1 MSDLK
6 CICDIIGCLT
16 AEIGKDSDDLTT
28 CSSVSAAP
36 SGIID
41 VTFTAAQTV
50 TIGIV
55 AVAPNT
61 KVTLTC
67 TAIPSG
73 TNLGAKTV
81 SYCHHTS
88 SFYIIVNFHLGID

>member
-1 MSDLK
+1 MILE
-6 CICDIIGCLT
+6 CLT
-16 AEIGKDSDDLTT
+16 ASIAKETEDLEP
-28 CSSVSAAP
+28 CSIVSAAP

-73 TNLGAKTV
+73 TDLGAKTV
-81 SYCHHTS
+81 SYCHTS

>member
-1 MSDLK
+1 MSDLN
-6 CICDIIGCLT
+6 CICDIIECLT
-16 AEIGKDSDDLTT
+16 ANIAKDSDDLKP

-61 KVTLTC
+61 KVMLTC
-67 TAIPSG
+67 TIIIASAAS
-73 TNLGAKTV
+73 LGAKTV
-81 SYCHHTS
+81 SCYVFFLHWYKFSLS
-88 SFYIIVNFHLGID
+88 SKN

>member
-1 MSDLK
+1 VILE
-6 CICDIIGCLT
+6 CLT
-16 AEIGKDSDDLTT
+16 ADIAKDSDDLTT

-41 VTFTAAQTV
+41 VTFTAVQTV

-55 AVAPNT
+55 AVTPNT

-67 TAIPSG
+67 TTIIATG
-73 TNLGAKTV
+73 THLGAKTV
-81 SYCHHTS
+81 SGFVFFLNWYKFSLS
-88 SFYIIVNFHLGID
+88 SKN

>member
-1 MSDLK
+1 MSDLN
-6 CICDIIGCLT
+6 CICDIIECLT
-16 AEIGKDSDDLTT
+16 ANIAKDSDDLTT

-41 VTFTAAQTV
+41 VTFAAAQTV

-67 TAIPSG
+67 TAIPTG
-73 TNLGAKTV
+73 TDLGAKTV
-81 SYCHHTS
+81 SYCHTS
-88 SFYIIVNFHLGID
+88 SFYTFRYD

>member
-1 MSDLK
+1 MILECLTDNIAKDTDDLK
-6 CICDIIGCLT
+6 P
-16 AEIGKDSDDLTT
+16 

-41 VTFTAAQTV
+41 VTFTAVQTV

-61 KVTLTC
+61 KVMLTC
-67 TAIPSG
+67 TTIIATG
-73 TNLGAKTV
+73 TKLGAKTV
-81 SYCHHTS
+81 SCYVFFLHW
-88 SFYIIVNFHLGID
+88 